1 MMKKRKQHIYK
12 TCLKPRELELEFK
25 KTKIGKQEQQKIY
38 GEFVAEQVEQ
48 NRVYTIRYI
57 QDFLNVS
64 RDWVVRNIIPNV
76 THWKFYDR
84 YIYPYHKHLD
94 PNLKGRSNAKMHD
107 LIDIFHLEND
117 NGKLLFSLHEILLF
131 IQKNVTYTRQTIFI
145 NLFDLMTHNQ
155 IKIICDN
162 DSTIEKTEEIIN
174 DVIVE
179 NELKIVDSKFRS
191 EVEHI
196 NVTHLNIANMEHD
209 FLKNRLATAKQINA
223 ISELA
228 YRNIFAN
235 GLIKITFKSDNKTWF
250 FADENYFKN
259 SKEQFKF
266 LIAYSDY
273 LRIKDSLNI

>member
-1 MMKKRKQHIYK
+1 MKKERKQHIYK

-38 GEFVAEQVEQ
+38 AEFVAEQVEQ

-64 RDWVVRNIIPNV
+64 RDWIVRNIIPNV
-76 THWKFYDR
+76 PHWKFYDR

-94 PNLKGRSNAKMHD
+94 PDLKGKSSAKMHD
-107 LIDIFHLEND
+107 LIDIFHLKND

-145 NLFDLMTHNQ
+145 NLFDLMNHNQ
-155 IKIICDN
+155 IKTICDS
-162 DSTIEKTEEIIN
+162 DTTIEKTEEMIN

-250 FADENYFKN
+250 FTDENYFKN